1 VAWREGSDR
10 QRRAEYITTRR
21 QMHQFVRLAGNEDND
36 ALMQACDHT
45 LLITARS
52 EIERLKTVIK
62 TKDACLYNFSSTL
75 RAADERAHA
84 AEQQL
89 QEEAMRRQHLQDEIV
104 RMHGEHVIKED
115 ALQSEIRKLAV
126 QLSEGQPA
134 TTDLRMQHEM

>member
-1 VAWREGSDR
+1 MNE
-10 QRRAEYITTRR
+10 
-21 QMHQFVRLAGNEDND
+21 FVRLAGNEGND
-36 ALMQACDHT
+36 TLTHACDHT
-45 LLITARS
+45 LLSTARS

-62 TKDACLYNFSSTL
+62 TKDACLYNFSKTL
-75 RAADERAHA
+75 RAADERAQA

-89 QEEAMRRQHLQDEIV
+89 QEEAMHRQQLQDQSV

-134 TTDLRMQHEM
+134 TADLRMQHEM